1 MMGLKWLTNSERPL
15 SCFIYRGLQCL
26 GLLTLCITHSWLPFA
41 ASVQAQQ
48 IAEGGDTGDKHNP
61 PDPIPPD
68 PIPTPRCQLYE
79 LSFQHVQSASRKS
92 ERAWFDQT
100 RAQDLSCMTNL
111 YASLNKSH
119 DPRQLSVSA
128 NYTGGLWKGLLG
140 KVGSDPGTNDD
151 KVYEANK
158 KYIQCTGEWKSPR
171 RDRHNAHFMMGG
183 GQRGGD
189 KGRKTPGCNKGK
201 LFINSLCQM
210 QVVANVKES
219 VGDCYMTLKAEVA
232 SPISLVWSEDYK
244 NEPSTVVNFKL
255 NPHSQSSKWMWRASE
270 SLPLLV
276 HDSEN
281 KGDITSASQLFGNW
295 TRGGKQVNPPVQWTN
310 GYEAL
315 ATFDKNGDGAVSGDE
330 LSEISLWFD
339 KNRDGV
345 SQEGEVKRATSAGV
359 THLYLKAD
367 REVDGG
373 PFATKGY
380 TRTENGVAKDGSSFD
395 WVEKEASSSDSV
407 ALGGISDPGDVSSA
421 SSSQPQSDSIG
432 VKITGAAT
440 GPSSKLFGQ
449 WILERSDNKDSGG
462 VLIFQPDEQGIAG
475 LALKPNGL
483 RNVENVAAEVAFSH
497 FVAKTDVNRA
507 GHLEVAFLVEG
518 VSGARLRNVATLSTD
533 GNTLEG
539 KTVVSRSTLAKSG
552 GYEYTWRARR
562 M

>member
-1 MMGLKWLTNSERPL
+1 
-15 SCFIYRGLQCL
+15 
-26 GLLTLCITHSWLPFA
+26 
-41 ASVQAQQ
+41 
-48 IAEGGDTGDKHNP
+48 
-61 PDPIPPD
+61 
-68 PIPTPRCQLYE
+68 
-79 LSFQHVQSASRKS
+79 
-92 ERAWFDQT
+92 
-100 RAQDLSCMTNL
+100 
-111 YASLNKSH
+111 
-119 DPRQLSVSA
+119 
-128 NYTGGLWKGLLG
+128 
-140 KVGSDPGTNDD
+140 
-151 KVYEANK
+151 
-158 KYIQCTGEWKSPR
+158 
-171 RDRHNAHFMMGG
+171 
-183 GQRGGD
+183 
-189 KGRKTPGCNKGK
+189 
-201 LFINSLCQM
+201 
-210 QVVANVKES
+210 
-219 VGDCYMTLKAEVA
+219 
-232 SPISLVWSEDYK
+232 
-244 NEPSTVVNFKL
+244 
-255 NPHSQSSKWMWRASE
+255 
-270 SLPLLV
+270 
-276 HDSEN
+276 
-281 KGDITSASQLFGNW
+281 
-295 TRGGKQVNPPVQWTN
+295 VNPPVQWTN

>member
-48 IAEGGDTGDKHNP
+48 IAEGGDTGDTHN
-61 PDPIPPD
+61 PPD

-128 NYTGGLWKGLLG
+128 NYTGGLWKGLLE
-140 KVGSDPGTNDD
+140 KVGSDPGTNND
-151 KVYEANK
+151 KVYESNK
-158 KYIQCTGEWKSPR
+158 KYIDCTGKWRSPR
-171 RDRHNAHFMMGG
+171 GDRHNAHFMMGG
-183 GQRGGD
+183 GQRGGN
-189 KGRKTPGCNKGK
+189 KGQKTPGCNQGK
-201 LFINSLCQM
+201 LFLNSLCEM
-210 QVVANVKES
+210 QEVANVKES

-395 WVEKEASSSDSV
+395 WIEKEASSSDTI
-407 ALGGISDPGDVSSA
+407 ALGGLSDPGDVSSTN
-421 SSSQPQSDSIG
+421 SSQPQSESMG
-432 VKITGAAT
+432 VKATQAAT
-440 GPSSKLFGQ
+440 SASSKLFGQ
-449 WILERSDNKDSGG
+449 WVLEVADNKDSGG
-462 VLIFQPDEQGIAG
+462 VLIFEPDEEGIAG

-483 RNVENVAAEVAFSH
+483 RDVKNVAAEVAFSH

-507 GHLEVAFLVEG
+507 GDLEVAFLVEG
-518 VSGARLRNVATLSTD
+518 VSGASLRNVATLSAD

-552 GYEYTWRARR
+552 KYEYTWRARR